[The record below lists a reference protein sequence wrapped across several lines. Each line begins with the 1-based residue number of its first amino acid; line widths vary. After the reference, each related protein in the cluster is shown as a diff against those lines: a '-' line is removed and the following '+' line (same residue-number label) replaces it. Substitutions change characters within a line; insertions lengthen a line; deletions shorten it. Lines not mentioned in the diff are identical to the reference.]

1 MNNNLNFSHT
11 QSYGFKCAFLF
22 FLKIVSHCWPS
33 TFNERK
39 NRSLEIVLNISLYIP
54 QKSHTGLKPFY
65 CSFNST
71 QMTRFWQV
79 IYMKHMNNNSAN
91 MRVLNLQTYTPI
103 HCSKQTET
111 RDKEKQMQWRSTIA
125 VPLSDAWNSRL
136 DILYQCMHEAELFLT
151 EHRED
156 EVLGRVDL
164 ERSLVVILPLL
175 VLAEFGDQAVELLY
189 PGTGPEVQL
198 GGLRDVFGAVRGG
211 CGAAASWTSP
221 AGERRRR
228 HVREETAESKHRSAR
243 AVLGAGGRE
252 WCAHRTNGRRSADA
266 TEHWFV
272 SLLDKHC
279 LSKQVKI

>member
-1 MNNNLNFSHT
+1 MASNVH
-11 QSYGFKCAFLF
+11 FLF
-22 FLKIVSHCWPS
+22 FLKIFGHYWPS

-39 NRSLEIVLNISLYIP
+39 KRRSKKGLNISLYIP
-54 QKSHTGLKPFY
+54 QMSHTGLKPLTARRWPDFDRS
-65 CSFNST
+65 CTWSIWIITVQTWGCWICKHTHPST
-71 QMTRFWQV
+71 AQ
-79 IYMKHMNNNSAN
+79 HG
-91 MRVLNLQTYTPI
+91 
-103 HCSKQTET
+103 
-111 RDKEKQMQWRSTIA
+111 DKEKQMQWRSTIA
-125 VPLSDAWNSRL
+125 LPLSDAWNSRL

-151 EHRED
+151 EHGED

-164 ERSLVVILPLL
+164 ERSLIVILPLL

-198 GGLRDVFGAVRGG
+198 RGLRDVFGAVRGG
-211 CGAAASWTSP
+211 CGAVASWTSP

-279 LSKQVKI
+279 LSK